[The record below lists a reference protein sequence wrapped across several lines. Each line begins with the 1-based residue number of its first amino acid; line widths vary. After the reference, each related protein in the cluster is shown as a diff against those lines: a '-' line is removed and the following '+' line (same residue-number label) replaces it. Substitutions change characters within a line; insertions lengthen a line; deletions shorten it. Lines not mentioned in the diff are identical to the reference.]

1 MLKTENSGRQSRT
14 REEEEKG
21 YQHRFGKIVKQRKNG
36 FQLCLQANIIAT
48 ERSAES
54 HNCDVVKSWGEKA
67 RSFHGQMRTDTILYE
82 TKD

>member
-21 YQHRFGKIVKQRKNG
+21 YQHRFGKSVKQRKNG
-36 FQLCLQANIIAT
+36 FQLCLQDHIIAT

-54 HNCDVVKSWGEKA
+54 HSCDVVKSWGEKA
-67 RSFHGQMRTDTILYE
+67 GSFRGQMRTDNILYE
-82 TKD
+82 TED